1 MTLVGPALLPDGDP
15 PDDGLEFADRVA
27 RARDFY
33 RRFGW
38 PNDRVAVH
46 LAGIDFDKAVHEV
59 GLLPGTGVK
68 LARGQYATVEKT
80 DRTATEPIPALQMS
94 WTSVEGIRLFIPTP
108 FLRALQPAIPPCEA
122 KFESIRGDF
131 REQLAEA
138 IRATGDS
145 RREVFEEL
153 RRLERGE
160 VPVLTLGIRAV
171 RECEGVDDDYAFRLE
186 AIHGFVL
193 RRARSLFSSAAVL

>member
-46 LAGIDFDKAVHEV
+46 LAGIDFEKAVHEV
-59 GLLPGTGVK
+59 ALLPGTGVE
-68 LARGQYATVEKT
+68 LVRGQYASVEKP
-80 DRTATEPIPALQMS
+80 DRTCTEPIPALQLK
-94 WTSVEGIRLFIPTP
+94 WTAVEGVRLFIPTP
-108 FLRALQPAIPPCEA
+108 FLRALQPAIAPSET

-131 REQLAEA
+131 REKLTEA
-138 IRATGDS
+138 IRAVGDS
-145 RREVFEEL
+145 RPEVLEEL

-160 VPVLTLGIRAV
+160 VPSLTMGIRAV
-171 RECEGVDDDYAFRLE
+171 REWEGVDDEYALRIE

-193 RRARSLFSSAAVL
+193 RRSRSLFSSAAVP